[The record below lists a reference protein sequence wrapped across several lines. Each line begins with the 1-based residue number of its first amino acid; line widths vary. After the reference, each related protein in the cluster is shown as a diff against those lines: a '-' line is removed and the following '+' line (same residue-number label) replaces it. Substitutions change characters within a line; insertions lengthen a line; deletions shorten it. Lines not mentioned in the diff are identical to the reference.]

1 MNTTPLRKRFS
12 VIALVV
18 LALSACDSGTNL
30 DAVTVTGTWNGAG
43 SLQQIE
49 EGRNLALNIR
59 ESGDGSIAGWWER
72 RGALLYSGAVTG
84 TASRGQQIRLTL
96 ERYSGEVHA
105 TFTGELTRMHRMVGS
120 ITGLP
125 LDGPA
130 VFLRSGVADPAR

>member
-1 MNTTPLRKRFS
+1 M
-12 VIALVV
+12 
-18 LALSACDSGTNL
+18 
-30 DAVTVTGTWNGAG
+30 TGTWNGVG

-49 EGRNLALNIR
+49 EGRNLTLNIT

-72 RGALLYSGAVTG
+72 RGAFLFSGAVTG
-84 TASRGQQIRLTL
+84 TASRGQEIRLTL
-96 ERYSGEVHA
+96 ERYWGEVHA
-105 TFTGELTRMHRMVGS
+105 TFTGELTRTHRMFGN